1 MTAQSGIQ
9 FQFHSGTRGKHDLP
23 EIMAGGLALFD
34 ANGDGRLDLYLCNG
48 GPIQADAGADDP
60 PSRLFLNRGHWQFED
75 VTNTAGAPGPSYA
88 MGTAVGDVDGDG
100 LDDLFVTGWGGQRL
114 YRNLGNA
121 RFEDITEKAGLTD
134 LGWSTSAAFADLD
147 ADVSVCRACPRLVQW
162 REDVA
167 VAKRKAMTGPGEVV
181 VLENIS
187 HAPLRVSVT
196 LAGGGQRKTF
206 PLVLDPGRPAQIGH
220 AEGWPV
226 AVGDK
231 VEVVSEGYD
240 PIRKNIAD

>member
-1 MTAQSGIQ
+1 MK
-9 FQFHSGTRGKHDLP
+9 RLLP
-23 EIMAGGLALFD
+23 QVLLALLAAVALGEFWIIWQLQ
-34 ANGDGRLDLYLCNG
+34 GQLG
-48 GPIQADAGADDP
+48 GAGASLRAANESLAASRAEV
-60 PSRLFLNRGHWQFED
+60 SRLLPLAAQ
-75 VTNTAGAPGPSYA
+75 
-88 MGTAVGDVDGDG
+88 
-100 LDDLFVTGWGGQRL
+100 
-114 YRNLGNA
+114 A
-121 RFEDITEKAGLTD
+121 RQM
-134 LGWSTSAAFADLD
+134 
-147 ADVSVCRACPRLVQW
+147 P
-162 REDVA
+162 VA